1 MRLDLSGVLTHAD
14 TLAAIVIGALVATI
28 SGVLANQVEA
38 HFRRRE
44 RERLAALLFG
54 EVFST
59 LRVILEGAEAARR
72 RAPPYGSVTR
82 RMLHAARRE
91 LDIYERNRE

>member
-14 TLAAIVIGALVATI
+14 TLAAIVIGALVATV

-59 LRVILEGAEAARR
+59 LRVILEGAEAASR
-72 RAPPYGSVTR
+72 
-82 RMLHAARRE
+82 LHPRCGTSFAIIV
-91 LDIYERNRE
+91 LLLGLMVFTKL